1 MIAYSMYRTM
11 QRIFHRAVG
20 NGYLMLRLLF
30 GFTLLFLSLTLI
42 ACAQQ
47 TKVDPRYTDTN
58 IKRLS
63 FRVRNVQ
70 YEHDCAIDLE
80 ELQFLREQYPAV
92 SFEMVGSSQMFV
104 GDIDDME
111 IVDCIMCSPSLA
123 SQMGE
128 TAPLDAEMSSKIT
141 KGLTHNML
149 PEKMVE
155 NLLLALRD
163 GRVYELTPSAMAS
176 NMFELERSEEEES
189 KENKMIL
196 FLCEPDWYED
206 KFIGWSVL
214 SYAQFPEMEAQE
226 KHQMITDMHQV
237 LSLRHP
243 NSRVVISDSDEKV
256 HFAAYHSENTGE
268 QLSMFAM
275 LLLVVVLVG
284 ILGSYLVVCDN
295 RMREFGILLD
305 MGVPRTALALE
316 LVLENMFLFGL
327 SSLLSC
333 LVGSLCVGLF
343 QYPGI
348 VIRAQPGV
356 FGQVFL
362 LSLLLSAGMAVVGI
376 FKLGHASSV
385 CIKRGE

>member
-1 MIAYSMYRTM
+1 MIGYSLYRTM
-11 QRIFHRAVG
+11 QRIRHRAG
-20 NGYLMLRLLF
+20 SNGYLMLRLLF
-30 GFTLLFLSLTLI
+30 GFTLMFLSLTLI
-42 ACAQQ
+42 VCAHQ

-63 FRVRNVQ
+63 YRVSNGYRKQNTALDP
-70 YEHDCAIDLE
+70 EDM
-80 ELQFLREQYPAV
+80 QFLREQYPSV
-92 SFEMVGSSQMFV
+92 SFEPIGVCNLSIATEDSLGWAR
-104 GDIDDME
+104 GLI
-111 IVDCIMCSPSLA
+111 CSPSLL
-123 SQMGE
+123 SQMGKA
-128 TAPLDAEMSSKIT
+128 TPLNAEMTNIISNN
-141 KGLTHNML
+141 LTDGMVSR
-149 PEKMVE
+149 KMKDFL
-155 NLLLALRD
+155 NQAIRD
-163 GRVYELTPSAMAS
+163 GQVYELDPSAMAS
-176 NMFELERSEEEES
+176 NMLELKYEETSYEDQVF
-189 KENKMIL
+189 L
-196 FLCEPDWYED
+196 FLCEPDWYD
-206 KFIGWSVL
+206 AQVSGVSVS

-226 KHQMITDMHQV
+226 KLQTIASIHHA

-243 NSRVVISDSDEKV
+243 ESCVEIFDSDEKV
-256 HFAAYHSENTGE
+256 
-268 QLSMFAM
+268 QLSVQKTENRGAQLNRLSM

-284 ILGSYLVVCDN
+284 ILGSYLIVCDN

-356 FGQVFL
+356 FGLVFL

>member
-42 ACAQQ
+42 VCAQQ

-63 FRVRNVQ
+63 FWVRNGE
-70 YEHDCAIDLE
+70 YEHNCAIDPE
-80 ELQFLREQYPAV
+80 ELQFLREQYPDV
-92 SFEMVGSSQMFV
+92 SFEPVGVSSMYVIQEDAE
-104 GDIDDME
+104 GWTRYLI
-111 IVDCIMCSPSLA
+111 CSPSLL

-128 TAPLDAEMSSKIT
+128 AKPLDAEMSSI
-141 KGLTHNML
+141 LTESVRDSLASREMKEFLHNAIR
-149 PEKMVE
+149 V
-155 NLLLALRD
+155 
-163 GRVYELTPSAMAS
+163 GQVYELTPSALAS
-176 NMFELERSEEEES
+176 NMLELRYDES
-189 KENKMIL
+189 SYEGRTFI
-196 FLCEPDWYED
+196 FLCEPDWYVSQV
-206 KFIGWSVL
+206 GMMTLL

-226 KHQMITDMHQV
+226 KHQMITNMHQV

-243 NSRVVISDSDEKV
+243 NSRVEISDSDEKV
-256 HFAAYHSENTGE
+256 HFSAYHSENTGE

-284 ILGSYLVVCDN
+284 ILGSYLIVCDN

-356 FGQVFL
+356 FGLVFL

>member
-1 MIAYSMYRTM
+1 MIGYSLYRVM
-11 QRIFHRAVG
+11 QRICHRGVS
-20 NGYLMLRLLF
+20 NGYLLLRLLF
-30 GFTLLFLSLTLI
+30 GFLLLFFSLTLI

-47 TKVDPRYTDTN
+47 TKIDPRYTDTN

-63 FRVRNVQ
+63 YMVSDGYYAQ
-70 YEHDCAIDLE
+70 QTALDPEDM
-80 ELQFLREQYPAV
+80 QFLSEQYPTV
-92 SFEMVGSSQMFV
+92 SFEPIGVCNLSIVTEDSLDWARGLICSS
-104 GDIDDME
+104 
-111 IVDCIMCSPSLA
+111 SLL
-123 SQMGE
+123 SQMGKA
-128 TAPLDAEMSSKIT
+128 TSLDAEMTSIIT
-141 KGLTHNML
+141 NSVTVG
-149 PEKMVE
+149 MVSDE
-155 NLLLALRD
+155 MKEFLHKAIRD
-163 GRVYELTPSAMAS
+163 GQVYELAPSAMAS
-176 NMFELERSEEEES
+176 NMLELKYEETS
-189 KENKMIL
+189 YQDQVFL
-196 FLCEPDWYED
+196 FLCEPDWYD
-206 KFIGWSVL
+206 AQVSGVSVS
-214 SYAQFPEMEAQE
+214 SYAQFPEMEAQ
-226 KHQMITDMHQV
+226 KKLQTIASMHHE

-243 NSRVVISDSDEKV
+243 DSRVEIFDSDEKV
-256 HFAAYHSENTGE
+256 RLSIKKSESEGE
-268 QLSMFAM
+268 QLSRYAM

-284 ILGSYLVVCDN
+284 ILGSYLIVCDN

-356 FGQVFL
+356 FGLVFL